1 MLPWKETSVESE
13 RLQFIER
20 HAAGEETVAE
30 LCRRFGISRKTG
42 YKLIGRYEA
51 YGEGGLLDLSRA
63 PHYHPNATSTQVV
76 ERIVEAK
83 RRRPTWGPKKVV
95 AWLRSIEPDV
105 PWPSPSTASGIL
117 DRAGLVR
124 RRKRRRRATSWGEP
138 FAHAQHPNDVWSIDL
153 KGWFRTGDGMR
164 IDPLTAQDAMSRY
177 LLVCDGLDRPTGPEV
192 KRSLERA
199 FREYGLPRVIRTDN
213 GPPFAS
219 VGLGSLTPLS
229 AWWVKLGIVPERIE
243 PGHPEQNGR
252 LERLH
257 RTLKAE
263 TATPP
268 KANRDSGEP
277 SSTSGTATTSRGR
290 TRPWDSGLR
299 VCCTRPPSGPILH
312 ASAHHSTEQ
321 ESRYAVSAA
330 TARSS
335 GRETWYTSVRLS
347 EVSP

>member
-20 HAAGEETVAE
+20 HSAGEETVAE
-30 LCRRFGISRKTG
+30 LCGQFGISRKTG
-42 YKLIGRYEA
+42 YKIIDRYEA

-63 PHYHPNATSTQVV
+63 PHHHPNATPTQAA
-76 ERIVEAK
+76 ERIIEEK
-83 RRRPTWGPKKVV
+83 RARPTWGPKKIV
-95 AWLRSIEPDV
+95 ARLREIDPDV

-124 RRKRRRRATSWGEP
+124 RHKRRRRATRWGEP
-138 FAHAQHPNDVWSIDL
+138 FADAQRPNDVWSIDF
-153 KGWFRTGDGMR
+153 KGWFRTDDGVR

-177 LLVCDGLDRPTGPEV
+177 LLVCDGLERPTGPEV
-192 KRSLERA
+192 KRVLDRA
-199 FREYGLPRVIRTDN
+199 FREYGLPHVIRTDN
-213 GPPFAS
+213 GPPFAG

-229 AWWVKLGIVPERIE
+229 TWWVKLGIVPERIE

-268 KANRDSGEP
+268 KANRRRQRRAFDRFRHSYNVE
-277 SSTSGTATTSRGR
+277 
-290 TRPWDSGLR
+290 RPHEALGQ
-299 VCCTRPPSGPILH
+299 RPPSRLYTSSFRLYPARISSPEYELGSRYE
-312 ASAHHSTEQ
+312 ASA
-321 ESRYAVSAA
+321 APD
-330 TARSS
+330 RSS
-335 GRETWYTSVRLS
+335 GGGKWST
-347 EVSP
+347 